1 MLTLVLTDVLAVVLA
16 LLSAVLVGFVAR
28 RILDTPVGWPRSLIV
43 GLLVFAAGFPLAGWV
58 LDESGVLPEGG
69 QTDDARTALV
79 AIAILLLALAWVF
92 ALGVAALVA
101 LEALFPTRPLS
112 NPLAVIRAAGRRS
125 RRTRRYLQILGI
137 ASRHGIGW
145 MFTGSSRATQELTTA
160 QQRAQALVSAINDS
174 GVSFVKLGQ
183 VLSTRRDMIPEPYI
197 SALGSLQSSATTLAW
212 SEIRGVI
219 QTEIGGSLDT
229 VFASVDEVPL
239 AAASVAQVHTA
250 TLLDGTPVVVKVQRP
265 TARAQVTADV
275 DIILR
280 LAQRAETR
288 TNVGRNLR
296 LESVARGFT
305 ATLLD
310 ELDYRIEATNT
321 EMIRSSL
328 AKIEGETEPVGI
340 SVPRLFPAASSAR
353 LLTMELVDGVP
364 LSRAGAELDA
374 MPAEERTALATR
386 LMGAVV
392 EQMLVQGVFHADLHP
407 GNAILREDGSLGL
420 IDFGAIGILEH
431 SQRRRLTALF
441 LAAASDDDVAATD
454 ALLLIV
460 DTPDDLDVDAFRHDI
475 GVVLTSE
482 QYRPAGSGSIFT
494 RMVDVIRENRIA
506 LPGDLASAF
515 RSLATL
521 EGCLKVI
528 DPGYDM
534 MRQALQLLPNLLQ
547 HAQSLPRT
555 ATSAQARAAVL
566 AEMTST
572 LPHRV
577 DAVLSSVEDGTLA
590 IRVKTLDESER
601 SFVRATTSHVVGT
614 LVSIAA
620 VVIAVVLIVSDTGP
634 ILVGS
639 VGLFDLVGSLIGFFG
654 FLGLLRAVR
663 QTFVGRQR

>member
-250 TLLDGTPVVVKVQRP
+250 TLLDGTPVVVKVQRAHRP
-265 TARAQVTADV
+265 
-275 DIILR
+275 
-280 LAQRAETR
+280 
-288 TNVGRNLR
+288 
-296 LESVARGFT
+296 
-305 ATLLD
+305 
-310 ELDYRIEATNT
+310 
-321 EMIRSSL
+321 
-328 AKIEGETEPVGI
+328 
-340 SVPRLFPAASSAR
+340 
-353 LLTMELVDGVP
+353 
-364 LSRAGAELDA
+364 RAGD
-374 MPAEERTALATR
+374 
-386 LMGAVV
+386 
-392 EQMLVQGVFHADLHP
+392 
-407 GNAILREDGSLGL
+407 
-420 IDFGAIGILEH
+420 
-431 SQRRRLTALF
+431 RRR
-441 LAAASDDDVAATD
+441 
-454 ALLLIV
+454 
-460 DTPDDLDVDAFRHDI
+460 RHH
-475 GVVLTSE
+475 
-482 QYRPAGSGSIFT
+482 P
-494 RMVDVIRENRIA
+494 
-506 LPGDLASAF
+506 P
-515 RSLATL
+515 
-521 EGCLKVI
+521 
-528 DPGYDM
+528 
-534 MRQALQLLPNLLQ
+534 
-547 HAQSLPRT
+547 PRT
-555 ATSAQARAAVL
+555 ARGDPHERRPEPPSRVRRPGLHRHAPGRAR
-566 AEMTST
+566 
-572 LPHRV
+572 LPHRGDQHRDDPLV
-577 DAVLSSVEDGTLA
+577 AREDRG
-590 IRVKTLDESER
+590 
-601 SFVRATTSHVVGT
+601 
-614 LVSIAA
+614 
-620 VVIAVVLIVSDTGP
+620 
-634 ILVGS
+634 
-639 VGLFDLVGSLIGFFG
+639 
-654 FLGLLRAVR
+654 
-663 QTFVGRQR
+663 